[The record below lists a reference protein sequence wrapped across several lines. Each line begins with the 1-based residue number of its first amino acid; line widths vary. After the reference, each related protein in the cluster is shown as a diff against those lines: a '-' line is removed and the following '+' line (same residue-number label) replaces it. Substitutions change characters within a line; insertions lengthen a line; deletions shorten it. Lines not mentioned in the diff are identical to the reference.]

1 MIYNPPL
8 PHFCDMCF
16 IAYIENLCFKN
27 CERPLLIWTKF
38 QLLMQIAFEGSLY
51 INIMMINLKKNSK
64 EMTQLLEWSCLSGPQ
79 WLLYCVAFPASLYGP
94 VPSWPGADDYS
105 KVSLAKQVSLNIKF
119 PVGNWPIWCQDPKK
133 RPFQRCDDH
142 DENIIDRIQHINSQS
157 ECQVTFLVD
166 ENICQKFPS
175 RRSVRTLL
183 LASSSPMQL
192 M

>member
-1 MIYNPPL
+1 MHKFKSYVLKDCKRPPL
-8 PHFCDMCF
+8 VG
-16 IAYIENLCFKN
+16 
-27 CERPLLIWTKF
+27 TKS
-38 QLLMQIAFEGSLY
+38 QLLMQIAFEGFPY
-51 INIMMINLKKNSK
+51 INIMITIIMKKNSK

-79 WLLYCVAFPASLYGP
+79 WLLYCVAVPASLYGP
-94 VPSWPGADDYS
+94 VPSWPGGIGADGDVYS
-105 KVSLAKQVSLNIKF
+105 KVSVAKQVSLNIKF
-119 PVGNWPIWCQDPKK
+119 PVGHWPIWCQDPKK
-133 RPFQRCDDH
+133 TTLTFFQRCDDH

>member
-1 MIYNPPL
+1 
-8 PHFCDMCF
+8 
-16 IAYIENLCFKN
+16 
-27 CERPLLIWTKF
+27 
-38 QLLMQIAFEGSLY
+38 MQITFEGSPY
-51 INIMMINLKKNSK
+51 INILMINLKKNSK

-79 WLLYCVAFPASLYGP
+79 WLLYCVAVPASLYGP
-94 VPSWPGADDYS
+94 VPSWPGADGDDDS

-119 PVGNWPIWCQDPKK
+119 PVGHWPIWCQDPKK
-133 RPFQRCDDH
+133 TTLTFFQRCDDH

-166 ENICQKFPS
+166 ENICQKFPF